1 MIILPLAIKFPL
13 SVSTKLINYN
23 HRETAGIIVRFIFDY
38 IRKPKFCL
46 RKIILFE
53 DKNMRLRNL
62 KMLLVILLSLIQINI
77 ATGTNPQLDS
87 IRKKLPHLSGKEKL
101 VALNNLC
108 QIAGNINDSTQELDC
123 IKAYMLEARKQ
134 RNIGEEA
141 YARELRLNCLY
152 NYYMRDQMARELP
165 ENLSFFS
172 EHKLWQQYY
181 SKWTLIVEMYLYDGK
196 FHTALREVEKIYTDA
211 RNRKNDY
218 GIGISL
224 SCLGKTYLHMR
235 MDKEAAKKFE
245 AAVKYLKKNK
255 DNATDLVDTY
265 RDYCVVLNNL
275 KEYAKEGSIALEW
288 EKVLDGYKER
298 YKKEGTDISALDDFY
313 RKCYGALGLAETGLH
328 DFKSAKPFLDMAM
341 ELSKNSS
348 PLAQVD
354 ALDDLSTYCIEAKDY
369 QQALKYET
377 KRFALDSAMGNDFG
391 LIGVYEKRADIYM
404 RCGMKAQAA
413 DEYEKLIPLKDSLN
427 ASETSSQLNELNTL
441 FKVDQL
447 KLEKRTSTYKLYGS
461 IIFSLMLIII
471 LTMIIIHSR
480 ELTEKNKA
488 IYERL
493 MELRREKEAEEAAVK
508 TREEAQ
514 ESDIDADNQLKN
526 SNLMYH
532 SLCELMQ
539 KEELFKNPHLTRDD
553 LLTKLGTN
561 KNILLDVIK
570 EHSNFNNVTDYI
582 NSYRLN
588 NATELLTDKSNM
600 SMTEIGEQSGFN
612 SRSSFNRLFH
622 DKYGMTPSDFRRIS
636 KKEEK
641 ERA

>member
-1 MIILPLAIKFPL
+1 
-13 SVSTKLINYN
+13 VRNY
-23 HRETAGIIVRFIFDY
+23 FDY
-38 IRKPKFCL
+38 L
-46 RKIILFE
+46 RKSNCYLRKFILFE
-53 DKNMRLRNL
+53 NKNMRLRNI
-62 KMLLVILLSLIQINI
+62 KILLVILLSIMQISI
-77 ATGTNPQLDS
+77 ATGTNSQLDS

-108 QIAGNINDSTQELDC
+108 QIAGNINDSTQELNC

-134 RNIGEEA
+134 GNIGEEA

-196 FHTALREVEKIYTDA
+196 FHTALREVEEIYNDA
-211 RNRKNDY
+211 RNRKNNY

-235 MDKEAAKKFE
+235 MDKEAARKFE

-288 EKVLDGYKER
+288 KKVLDGYKER

-328 DFKSAKPFLDMAM
+328 DFKSAKPFLEMAM
-341 ELSKNSS
+341 ELSKDSS

-354 ALDDLSTYCIEAKDY
+354 ALDNLSTYCIEAKEY
-369 QQALKYET
+369 EQALKYEA

-427 ASETSSQLNELNTL
+427 ASETSSQLNELSTL

-447 KLEKRTSTYKLYGS
+447 KLEKRASTYKLYAA
-461 IIFSLMLIII
+461 IIVCLLLIVILVTIII
-471 LTMIIIHSR
+471 YARRLNK
-480 ELTEKNKA
+480 KNRI

-493 MELRREKEAEEAAVK
+493 RETHRREDSAAKAAIESQKTVGDTYKQTPPDANISPDSSQPEQEEVIY
-508 TREEAQ
+508 Q
-514 ESDIDADNQLKN
+514 CLNNI
-526 SNLMYH
+526 
-532 SLCELMQ
+532 MQ
-539 KEELFKNPHLTRDD
+539 KEELFKNPLLGRDD
-553 LLTKLGTN
+553 LAAKVGTN
-561 KNILLDVIK
+561 RSYLLDIIK
-570 EHSNFNNVTDYI
+570 NCSEDKSITDFI
-582 NSYRLN
+582 NGYRLTQCFCH
-588 NATELLTDKSNM
+588 ADEKSGIIHHRNWG
-600 SMTEIGEQSGFN
+600 IIRLQFPQFFQSGF
-612 SRSSFNRLFH
+612 SWE
-622 DKYGMTPSDFRRIS
+622 GT
-636 KKEEK
+636 E
-641 ERA
+641 

>member
-1 MIILPLAIKFPL
+1 
-13 SVSTKLINYN
+13 
-23 HRETAGIIVRFIFDY
+23 
-38 IRKPKFCL
+38 
-46 RKIILFE
+46 
-53 DKNMRLRNL
+53 MRLRNL

-196 FHTALREVEKIYTDA
+196 FHTALREVEEIYNDA
-211 RNRKNDY
+211 RNRKNNY

-245 AAVKYLKKNK
+245 LAVKYLKKNK

-288 EKVLDGYKER
+288 KKVLDGYKER

-328 DFKSAKPFLDMAM
+328 DFKSAKPFLEMAM
-341 ELSKNSS
+341 ELSKDSS

-354 ALDDLSTYCIEAKDY
+354 ALDNLSTYCIEAKEY
-369 QQALKYET
+369 EQALKYEA

-427 ASETSSQLNELNTL
+427 ASETSSQLNELSTL

-447 KLEKRTSTYKLYGS
+447 KLEKRASTYKLYAA
-461 IIFSLMLIII
+461 IIVCLLLIVILVTIII
-471 LTMIIIHSR
+471 YARRLS
-480 ELTEKNKA
+480 EKNRI

-493 MELRREKEAEEAAVK
+493 RETHRREEAAAK
-508 TREEAQ
+508 SAIEYQETAGDSEKQTSSNANISQYSSQPEQEEAIYQ
-514 ESDIDADNQLKN
+514 RLNNI
-526 SNLMYH
+526 
-532 SLCELMQ
+532 MQ
-539 KEELFKNPHLTRDD
+539 KEELFKNPLLGRDD
-553 LLTKLGTN
+553 LAAKVGTN
-561 KNILLDVIK
+561 RSYLLDIIK
-570 EHSNFNNVTDYI
+570 NCSEDKSVTDFI
-582 NSYRLN
+582 NGYRLR
-588 NATELLTDKSNM
+588 NASVMLMRNPELSI
-600 SMTEIGEQSGFN
+600 TEIGESSGFN
-612 SRSSFNRLFH
+612 SRSSFNRLFLGR
-622 DKYGMTPSDFRRIS
+622 YGMTPSEFRRIS
-636 KKEEK
+636 KKEDK
-641 ERA
+641 ERH